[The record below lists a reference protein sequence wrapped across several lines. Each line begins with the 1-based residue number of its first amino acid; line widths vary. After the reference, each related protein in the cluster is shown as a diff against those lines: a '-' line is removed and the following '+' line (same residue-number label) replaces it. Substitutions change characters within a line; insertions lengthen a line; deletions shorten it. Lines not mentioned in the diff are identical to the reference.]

1 MDPSIKLSQDEGE
14 PLDNPTLFKRMI
26 GKLLYLTIARPDLS
40 YSVNKLSQFLR
51 SQEFPIFMQPIT
63 FFNPSKEQLVK
74 VYFFL
79 LHFHCFERVC

>member
-14 PLDNPTLFKRMI
+14 LLDNPTLFKRMI

-40 YSVNKLSQFLR
+40 YSVNKLCQFLR
-51 SQEFPIFMQPIT
+51 SQELPIFMQPIT
-63 FFNPSKEQLVK
+63 FFNTSKEQLVK

-79 LHFHCFERVC
+79 LPLPLL